1 MGKDYYNILGI
12 SKDADEN
19 QIKKAYKKLAM
30 KYHPDRNIN
39 NQEKSAE
46 KFKEVSEAYEV
57 LSDPEKRKIF
67 DQFGEEGLK
76 GGIPNAG
83 APGAGFNFG
92 GGNGGTK
99 FYSFNPSN
107 AEDIFSQFFSSMGGG
122 FGKKGRSKSSASFG
136 GGFPGMDSG
145 FSGFGFDDF
154 GGMGG
159 GGRGMPGGGAG
170 GFGSYDHHHGGPQK
184 DAPIIKKL
192 PCKLEEL
199 YAGKVKK
206 LKITKRIFGA
216 DGHFV
221 PQEDIIEINIKP
233 GWKSGTKITFAER
246 GDEYP
251 NKIPADIIF
260 EIEELPHH
268 LFKREGN
275 DLVMTVSVGLKE
287 ALVGTHVNVTTLSG
301 RNLKVNVRDVIT
313 PSYEKRVKGEGMP
326 NSKDQNIKGD
336 LIIRF
341 NVKWPTNLTE
351 HQKTQLANVL

>member
-1 MGKDYYNILGI
+1 MGKDYYSILGI
-12 SKDADEN
+12 SKDADDN

-83 APGAGFNFG
+83 GGFNF

-107 AEDIFSQFFSSMGGG
+107 AEDIFSQFFSQFGGG
-122 FGKKGRSKSSASFG
+122 FGGGGKKTGRSKSSAGFSS
-136 GGFPGMDSG
+136 GFPGMGGG
-145 FSGFGFDDF
+145 FSSFGFDDF

-159 GGRGMPGGGAG
+159 MGGMPGG
-170 GFGSYDHHHGGPQK
+170 FSSYDHHSAGPQK
-184 DAPIIKKL
+184 DPPIIKKL

-199 YAGKVKK
+199 YTGKVKK
-206 LKITKRIFGA
+206 LKITKRIFGT
-216 DGHFV
+216 DGNFV

-251 NKIPADIIF
+251 NKIPADMVF
-260 EIEELPHH
+260 EIEEIPHH

-275 DLVMTVSVGLKE
+275 DLVMTVNVGLKE

-301 RNLKVNVRDVIT
+301 RNLKVNVREVIT
-313 PSYEKRVKGEGMP
+313 PTYEKRVKGEGMP
-326 NSKDQNIKGD
+326 NSKDPNIKGD